1 MLISVGIS
9 FTIPLISMA
18 LMDYGLLNNNL
29 SNVIKYSLEI
39 FFITIA
45 GQAIELLEV
54 KYEAY
59 LSTMVPYELTL
70 KTFKKTMVLK
80 LSDLNKIN
88 NTQLMGNISMD
99 VKIYVVC

>member
-1 MLISVGIS
+1 
-9 FTIPLISMA
+9 
-18 LMDYGLLNNNL
+18 
-29 SNVIKYSLEI
+29 
-39 FFITIA
+39 
-45 GQAIELLEV
+45 
-54 KYEAY
+54 
-59 LSTMVPYELTL
+59 MVPYELTL